1 MNDKYLGHLKYGNI
15 LINIL
20 PQVVPL
26 ILWTYFIYKYYYT
39 YYKNQTN
46 YSFIFLLLLLLPFI
60 IVLIQIII
68 NFNKIFNTNKLMEPN
83 IWQTCLTLSNKD
95 SNNINDVFGI
105 WSYECG
111 LNQINAVKYL
121 MKELQYKFYYL
132 NFTLFL
138 LILIYRKFIGLAT
151 TKNKYRNSRVIFC
164 CIALL
169 CGCFGVLPN
178 SFGGAYLW
186 SLMSLMIFST
196 ILNMNI
202 AAFLIVLYTL
212 YI

>member
-15 LINIL
+15 LINIV
-20 PQVVPL
+20 PQLVPL
-26 ILWTYFIYKYYYT
+26 ILWSYFIYKYYYT

-60 IVLIQIII
+60 LVLIKIII
-68 NFNKIFNTNKLMEPN
+68 NFNKIFNINKLMEPN

-95 SNNINDVFGI
+95 SNNINDIFGI

-111 LNQINAVKYL
+111 LNQINAV
-121 MKELQYKFYYL
+121 
-132 NFTLFL
+132 
-138 LILIYRKFIGLAT
+138 YRKFIELAT
-151 TKNKYRNSRVIFC
+151 TKNIYRNSRVIFC

-186 SLMSLMIFST
+186 SLISLMIFST